1 MSFSA
6 IIVEQ
11 NPAGTP
17 TVALIKFTSPDEL
30 PAPGGDVVV
39 RVDYSSLNYKD
50 GLALTGQGK
59 ILRASPMVPGVD
71 LAGTVENPGS
81 DPRFHAGDRVVLT
94 GWGVGEKYSGGY
106 SGYARVRGDWLIP
119 LPAGLT
125 TRSAMAIG
133 TAGFTAMQCVLAL
146 EDHGVTPGAGN
157 EIIVSGAAG
166 GVGSLA
172 VALLARRG
180 YRVVAST
187 GRSETEGDYLR
198 SLGAAEVIPRSV
210 LAAASGRPLDS
221 ARWAGGIDTVGG
233 ETLASILR
241 QTKEYGSVAACG
253 LAGGS
258 NLPTTVMPFILRGVN
273 LLGIHSVMCPRPL
286 RERAWQRLA
295 TDVDLHQLETMT
307 RVVTL
312 KEVLS
317 LGPDILA
324 GNVRGR
330 LVVNVNG

>member
-11 NPAGTP
+11 NPAGAP
-17 TVALIKFTSPDEL
+17 TVVLREFNSPDEL
-30 PAPGGDVVV
+30 PVPGGDVVV

-71 LAGTVENPGS
+71 LAGTVENPNS
-81 DPRFHAGDRVVLT
+81 APRFHAGDRVVLT

-106 SGYARVRGDWLIP
+106 AGYARVRGDWLVP

-180 YRVVAST
+180 YRVAAST

-258 NLPTTVMPFILRGVN
+258 HLPTTVMPFILRGVN

-312 KEVLS
+312 REALS

-324 GNVRGR
+324 GKVRGR
-330 LVVNVNG
+330 LVVDVNG

>member
-17 TVALIKFTSPDEL
+17 TPVLREFTSPDQL
-30 PAPGGDVVV
+30 PAPGGELVV
-39 RVDYSSLNYKD
+39 RVEYSSLNYKD

-81 DPRFHAGDRVVLT
+81 DSRFRAGDRVVLT

-106 SGYARVRGDWLIP
+106 AGYARVKGDWLIP

-125 TRSAMAIG
+125 TRQAMAIG

-146 EDHGVTPGAGN
+146 EDHGVTPGGGN

-172 VALLARRG
+172 VALLAKRG

-187 GRSETEGDYLR
+187 GRVETEGDYLR
-198 SLGAAEVIPRSV
+198 SLGAAELMPRTVLSV
-210 LAAASGRPLDS
+210 ASSRPLDS
-221 ARWAGGIDTVGG
+221 ARWAGGVDTVGG

-253 LAGGS
+253 LAGGPH
-258 NLPTTVMPFILRGVN
+258 LPTTMLPFILRGLN

-295 TDVDLHQLETMT
+295 TEVDLNQLLAMT

-312 KEVLS
+312 TEVLT

-324 GNVRGR
+324 GKVRGR
-330 LVVNVNG
+330 IVVDVNK

>member
-11 NPAGTP
+11 KPAGAP
-17 TVALIKFTSPDEL
+17 TVILRDFTSPDEL

-59 ILRASPMVPGVD
+59 ILRATPMVPGVD

-81 DPRFHAGDRVVLT
+81 DTRFRAGDRVVLT

-106 SGYARVRGDWLIP
+106 AGYARVQGDWLIP

-146 EDHGVTPGAGN
+146 EDHGVTPGGGN

-172 VALLARRG
+172 VALLAKRG

-187 GRSETEGDYLR
+187 GRVETEGGYLR
-198 SLGAAEVIPRSV
+198 SLGAAELMPRTV
-210 LAAASGRPLDS
+210 LSAASSRPLDS
-221 ARWAGGIDTVGG
+221 ARWAGGVDTVGG

-253 LAGGS
+253 LAGGPH
-258 NLPTTVMPFILRGVN
+258 LPTTVLPFILRGVN

-295 TDVDLHQLETMT
+295 TEVDLNQLLAMT

-312 KEVLS
+312 TEVLT

-324 GNVRGR
+324 GKVRGR
-330 LVVNVNG
+330 IVVDVNK

>member
-1 MSFSA
+1 MSFYA

-17 TVALIKFTSPDEL
+17 SPVLREFTSPDQL
-30 PAPGGDVVV
+30 PAPGGELVV
-39 RVDYSSLNYKD
+39 RVEYSSLNYKD

-81 DPRFHAGDRVVLT
+81 DSRFRAGDRVVLT

-106 SGYARVRGDWLIP
+106 AGYARVKGDWLIP

-125 TRSAMAIG
+125 TQQAMGIG

-146 EDHGVTPGAGN
+146 EDHGVTPGGGN

-172 VALLARRG
+172 VALLAKRG

-187 GRSETEGDYLR
+187 GRVETEGDYLR
-198 SLGAAEVIPRSV
+198 SLGAAELMPRTVLSV
-210 LAAASGRPLDS
+210 ASSRPLDS
-221 ARWAGGIDTVGG
+221 ARWAGGVDTVGG

-253 LAGGS
+253 LAGGPH
-258 NLPTTVMPFILRGVN
+258 LPTTVLPFILRGVN

-295 TDVDLHQLETMT
+295 TEVDLNQLLAMT

-312 KEVLS
+312 TEVLT

-324 GNVRGR
+324 GKVRGR
-330 LVVNVNG
+330 IVVDVNK

>member
-6 IIVEQ
+6 ILVQQ
-11 NPAGTP
+11 NPAGAP
-17 TVALIKFTSPDEL
+17 NVALQEFTSPDEL
-30 PAPGGDVVV
+30 PAAGGDVVV

-81 DPRFHAGDRVVLT
+81 DTRFRAGDRVVLT

-106 SGYARVRGDWLIP
+106 AGYARVQGDWLIP

-125 TRSAMAIG
+125 TRQAMAIG

-146 EDHGVTPGAGN
+146 EDHGVNPEPGK

-166 GVGSLA
+166 GVGSWA
-172 VALLARRG
+172 VALLAKRG

-187 GRSETEGDYLR
+187 GRSEPEGDYLR

-210 LAAASGRPLDS
+210 LAVASARPLDS

-253 LAGGS
+253 LAGGAH
-258 NLPTTVMPFILRGVN
+258 LPTTVMPFILRGVN
-273 LLGIHSVMCPRPL
+273 LLGIHSVMCPRHL
-286 RERAWQRLA
+286 RERAWHRLA
-295 TDVDLHQLETMT
+295 TDVDLNQLETMT
-307 RVVTL
+307 RVVPL
-312 KEVLS
+312 KAVLT

-324 GNVRGR
+324 GKVRGR
-330 LVVNVNG
+330 VVVNVNG

>member
-30 PAPGGDVVV
+30 PAPGGDAVV

-106 SGYARVRGDWLIP
+106 AGYARVRGDWLIP

-312 KEVLS
+312 REALS

-330 LVVNVNG
+330 LVVDVNG

>member
-30 PAPGGDVVV
+30 PAPGGDAVV

-81 DPRFHAGDRVVLT
+81 DPRFNAGDRVVLT

-106 SGYARVRGDWLIP
+106 AGYARVRGDWLIP

-307 RVVTL
+307 RVVTFR
-312 KEVLS
+312 EALS

-330 LVVNVNG
+330 LVVDVNG